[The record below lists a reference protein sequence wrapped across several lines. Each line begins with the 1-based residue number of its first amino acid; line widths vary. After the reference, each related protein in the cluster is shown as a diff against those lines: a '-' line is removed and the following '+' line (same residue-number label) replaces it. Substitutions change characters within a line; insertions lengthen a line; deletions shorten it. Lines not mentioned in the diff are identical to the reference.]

1 MIIRDTLIT
10 KQEESYDT
18 SFSLLS
24 QEQQDSPL
32 IMSKVNLFPHL
43 FFETTFGI
51 RGSETLGR
59 KNIILRIFL

>member
-24 QEQQDSPL
+24 QEQQDSPF
-32 IMSKVNLFPHL
+32 IMSKENLFSYL
-43 FFETTFGI
+43 FFETTF
-51 RGSETLGR
+51 E
-59 KNIILRIFL
+59 